1 MPGGKKDLSP
11 AQQAMSDAGHVIDH
25 TVKEKAV
32 HGVAHALTKA
42 APLAAK
48 AIGGVAS
55 KVLPAVAGG
64 VPGALVAA
72 FSGNTGRGF
81 HQQNKPGYIDGMPPE
96 DFAKLQK
103 AQRARTAPAKN
114 LMTKKM
120 VTVKSPAYSGQ
131 STMGKAVMASAK
143 KKV

>member
-11 AQQAMSDAGHVIDH
+11 AQQAMSDAKHVVEH
-25 TVKEKAV
+25 TVGEKAV
-32 HGVAHALTKA
+32 HGVAHSLSKA

-48 AIGGVAS
+48 AIGGTVA

-64 VPGALVAA
+64 IPGGVVAA
-72 FSGNTGRGF
+72 FSGNAGRGF
-81 HQQNKPGYIDGMPPE
+81 NEMSKNRNDTMSL
-96 DFAKLQK
+96 DAQK
-103 AQRARTAPAKN
+103 KRAAMGRPKYN
-114 LMTKKM
+114 MTNKM

>member
-11 AQQAMSDAGHVIDH
+11 AQQAMSDAKHVVEH
-25 TVKEKAV
+25 TVGEKAV
-32 HGVAHALTKA
+32 HGVAHSLSKA

-64 VPGALVAA
+64 IPGGVVAA
-72 FSGNTGRGF
+72 FSGNAGRGF
-81 HQQNKPGYIDGMPPE
+81 NEMSNNRNDMMSLDAVK
-96 DFAKLQK
+96 K
-103 AQRARTAPAKN
+103 RAAMGRPKYN
-114 LMTKKM
+114 MTKKM

>member
-11 AQQAMSDAGHVIDH
+11 AQQAMSDAKHVVEH
-25 TVKEKAV
+25 TVGEKAV
-32 HGVAHALTKA
+32 HGVAHSLSKA

-55 KVLPAVAGG
+55 KVLPVVAGG
-64 VPGALVAA
+64 IPGGVVAA
-72 FSGNTGRGF
+72 FSGNAGRGF
-81 HQQNKPGYIDGMPPE
+81 NEMSKNRNDTMSL
-96 DFAKLQK
+96 DAQK
-103 AQRARTAPAKN
+103 KRAAMGRPKYN
-114 LMTKKM
+114 MTNKM

>member
-11 AQQAMSDAGHVIDH
+11 TQQAMSDAGHVIDH

-48 AIGGVAS
+48 AIGGTVAR
-55 KVLPAVAGG
+55 VLPAVAGG
-64 VPGALVAA
+64 IPGGVVAA
-72 FSGNTGRGF
+72 FSGNAGRGF
-81 HQQNKPGYIDGMPPE
+81 NEMSKNRNDTMSL
-96 DFAKLQK
+96 DAQK
-103 AQRARTAPAKN
+103 KRAAMGRPKYN
-114 LMTKKM
+114 MTNKM

>member
-1 MPGGKKDLSP
+1 MPGGKKDISP
-11 AQQAMSDAGHVIDH
+11 AQQAMSDAKHVVEH
-25 TVKEKAV
+25 TVGEKAV
-32 HGVAHALTKA
+32 HGVAHSLSKA

-48 AIGGVAS
+48 AIGGTVA

-64 VPGALVAA
+64 IPGGVVAA
-72 FSGNTGRGF
+72 FSGNAGRGF
-81 HQQNKPGYIDGMPPE
+81 NEMSKNRNDTMSL
-96 DFAKLQK
+96 DAQK
-103 AQRARTAPAKN
+103 KRAAMGRPKYN
-114 LMTKKM
+114 MTNKM

>member
-1 MPGGKKDLSP
+1 MGGKKDLSP
-11 AQQAMSDAGHVIDH
+11 AQQAMSDAKHVVEH
-25 TVKEKAV
+25 TVGEKAV
-32 HGVAHALTKA
+32 HGVAHSLSKA
-42 APLAAK
+42 APFAAK

-64 VPGALVAA
+64 VPGGVVAA
-72 FSGNTGRGF
+72 FSGNAGRGF
-81 HQQNKPGYIDGMPPE
+81 NEMSQNRNDTMSL
-96 DFAKLQK
+96 DAQK
-103 AQRARTAPAKN
+103 KRAAMGRPKYK
-114 LMTKKM
+114 MTNKM

>member
-11 AQQAMSDAGHVIDH
+11 TQQALSDAKHVVEH
-25 TVKEKAV
+25 TVGEKAV
-32 HGVAHALTKA
+32 HGVAHSLSKA

-64 VPGALVAA
+64 VPGAVVSA
-72 FSGNTGRGF
+72 FSGNSGRGF
-81 HQQNKPGYIDGMPPE
+81 NEMQKTRADMVTPE
-96 DFAKLQK
+96 NASKRASMYRSTPKL
-103 AQRARTAPAKN
+103 
-114 LMTKKM
+114 MMSKKM

-131 STMGKAVMASAK
+131 STMGKAMMASAK

>member
-11 AQQAMSDAGHVIDH
+11 ARQAMSDAKHVVEH
-25 TVKEKAV
+25 TVGEKAV
-32 HGVAHALTKA
+32 HGAAHALTKA

-48 AIGGVAS
+48 AIGGTVA

-64 VPGALVAA
+64 VPGGVVAA

-81 HQQNKPGYIDGMPPE
+81 HEMSKNKNDMMSS
-96 DFAKLQK
+96 DVQMK
-103 AQRARTAPAKN
+103 RAAMGRKPMLN
-114 LMTKKM
+114 MTKKM
-120 VTVKSPAYSGQ
+120 VTVKTPTYPGQ
-131 STMGKAVMASAK
+131 SVMGKALMASAK